1 LAFDPGSYGL
11 TIITSSNP
19 LLRFIAVSFLK
30 NPGLGGD
37 HSSFNASPRD
47 AVTSAYDVQLIAL
60 RVAHQSR
67 RRFHKMNEGLH
78 SAATVAVGA
87 VDQASQRAQVHEHPG
102 HHSVAAAA
110 DDAALG

>member
-1 LAFDPGSYGL
+1 L

-19 LLRFIAVSFLK
+19 RLLFIAVSLLRI
-30 NPGLGGD
+30 PGLGGD
-37 HSSFNASPRD
+37 LSPFNASPRD

-60 RVAHQSR
+60 RVAHQPRS
-67 RRFHKMNEGLH
+67 RFHKMNESLCP
-78 SAATVAVGA
+78 AATIAVGA
-87 VDQASQRAQVHEHPG
+87 IDQASQRAQIHKNLR

>member
-1 LAFDPGSYGL
+1 L

-19 LLRFIAVSFLK
+19 RLRFIAVSFLK
-30 NPGLGGD
+30 IAGLGGD
-37 HSSFNASPRD
+37 LSSFNASPRD

-67 RRFHKMNEGLH
+67 GRFHKMNESLCR
-78 SAATVAVGA
+78 AATVAVGA
-87 VDQASQRAQVHEHPG
+87 VDQASQRAQIHEHTR